1 MKKISY
7 FILAIG
13 LALGITSCEKMLE
26 YPPEGAILAEDALKT
41 PDDAQ
46 RLLNSCYDVI
56 ANLFD
61 GKYQNICELMSD
73 NMAEP
78 NGLDFNAVYNRETN
92 FFTPTTNGTYGD
104 FYYAIYRCNSLMKNF
119 DLIEGLSDDER
130 KRMEAEARFIRAF
143 CHFNVVKIWA
153 QPYGSTPDN
162 SHLGIILKRD
172 ASNLPIPRSTVAESY
187 AFIIEDLEFALGNLP
202 ESNGNY
208 AKQDAAAGLLAM
220 VYFQMNNYVQAEQ
233 YASLVINNGNYFMR
247 DTLDRFPATPEV
259 NLETVFGIVSSNP
272 GAAHVDQRTDNFIGN
287 YNAGGVL
294 PPNLMFS
301 NELYQFTNLNSADDR
316 LGWMQ
321 SSGGKYKN
329 RRFENKVF
337 FNIPIIYLT
346 ELKLIRAE
354 CLGEMGGDLAVA
366 INDINDVRDRAFGAG
381 LNDLSSGS
389 TPAEVIA
396 AARRE
401 YRIETMG
408 EGKWIDQLKRIGAKG
423 ENIVVRN
430 APWNCPGMALQFPNS
445 EFTSALFVGNPEGGC
460 N

>member
-1 MKKISY
+1 MKRISY

-13 LALGITSCEKMLE
+13 LALGIASCEKMLE

-41 PDDAQ
+41 PEDAQ

-119 DLIEGLSDDER
+119 DLIEGLSEDER
-130 KRMEAEARFIRAF
+130 KRMEAEAKFIRAF
-143 CHFNVVKIWA
+143 CHFSVVKIWA
-153 QPYGSTPDN
+153 QPYGSTPTN

-172 ASNLPIPRSTVAESY
+172 ASNLPLPRSTVAESY
-187 AFIIEDLEFALGNLP
+187 AFIIEDLEFAIGNLP
-202 ESNGNY
+202 EENGNY
-208 AKQDAAAGLLAM
+208 AKQDAAEGLLAM
-220 VYFQMNNYVQAEQ
+220 VYFQMNNYVKADE
-233 YASLVINNGNYFMR
+233 YASYVIDNGNYSMR

-259 NLETVFGIVSSNP
+259 NLETVFGIVSSSP
-272 GAAHVDQRTDNFIGN
+272 GDDNIDQRTDNFIGN
-287 YNAGGVL
+287 YNAGGAL

-321 SSGGKYKN
+321 LSSGNYKN
-329 RRFENKVF
+329 RRFEEKVF

-354 CLGEMGGDLAVA
+354 CLGEMGVRLDVA
-366 INDINDVRDRAFGAG
+366 INDINEIRDRAFGVG
-381 LNDLSSGS
+381 LNDLSPTA
-389 TPAEVIA
+389 TPSEIIA

-408 EGKWIDQLKRIGAKG
+408 EGKWINQLKRIGAKG

>member
-272 GAAHVDQRTDNFIGN
+272 GADHVDQRTDNFIGN

-346 ELKLIRAE
+346 ELRLIRAE
-354 CLGEMGGDLAVA
+354 CLGEMGGDLSVA
-366 INDINDVRDRAFGAG
+366 IADINAIRDRAFGAG
-381 LNDLSSGS
+381 LNDLSATS
-389 TPAEVIA
+389 TAADVIA

-408 EGKWIDQLKRIGAKG
+408 EGKWINQLKRIGAKG

>member
-13 LALGITSCEKMLE
+13 LALGISSCEKMLE

-187 AFIIEDLEFALGNLP
+187 AFIIEDLEFAFGNLP
-202 ESNGNY
+202 EINGNY

-272 GAAHVDQRTDNFIGN
+272 GADHVDQRTDNFIGN

-354 CLGEMGGDLAVA
+354 CLGEMGSQLEVA
-366 INDINDVRDRAFGAG
+366 ISDINEIRGRAFGAG

>member
-172 ASNLPIPRSTVAESY
+172 ASNLPTPRSTVAESY

-220 VYFQMNNYVQAEQ
+220 VYFQMNNYVEAEHF
-233 YASLVINNGNYFMR
+233 ASLVINFGNYTMR

-272 GAAHVDQRTDNFIGN
+272 GADHVDQRTDNFIGN

-354 CLGEMGGDLAVA
+354 CLGEMGSQLEVA
-366 INDINDVRDRAFGAG
+366 ISDINEIRGRAFGAG

-423 ENIVVRN
+423 ENIVVRD